1 MTKQPSTDKTAPG
14 GFRFKLLSKPF
25 EQIVQNHGWNSNAEI
40 AEAVYLSE
48 RQVRR
53 IRNRRTPP
61 GIAFVAGLRRA
72 APEADLWQ
80 VFEVVS
86 TDQPAENEE

>member
-1 MTKQPSTDKTAPG
+1 MTSQPNAGKTAPG

-40 AEAVYLSE
+40 ADAVYLSE

-53 IRNRRTPP
+53 IRNNRTPP
-61 GIAFVAGLRRA
+61 GAAFIAGLRKA

-86 TDQPAENEE
+86 ADQPDQNEE

>member
-1 MTKQPSTDKTAPG
+1 MTKQPSTGKTAPS

-40 AEAVYLSE
+40 ADAVYLSE

-53 IRNRRTPP
+53 IRNRERPP
-61 GIAFVAGLRRA
+61 GLAFVAGLRQA

-86 TDQPAENEE
+86 VNQPDQNEE